1 MRNKY
6 PAPCT
11 KCGETVDA
19 NEGDLVNVK
28 GEWRVQ
34 HFKCREKEAS
44 LKPIFNNT

>member
-6 PAPCT
+6 PAPCS

-19 NEGDLVNVK
+19 DEGYVENLK

-34 HFKCREKEAS
+34 HIGCREKEAS
-44 LKPIFNNT
+44 FKPIFQET